1 MTECDT
7 WTLALLLTLQF
18 TILLVYA
25 LFIATTI
32 SGREL
37 LYCSNFTPDKTQ
49 IFYELN

>member
-7 WTLALLLTLQF
+7 WTLTLLLALQF
-18 TILLVYA
+18 TILLVFA

-37 LYCSNFTPDKTQ
+37 LYCSN
-49 IFYELN
+49 LNLLNINRTNE

>member
-7 WTLALLLTLQF
+7 WTLTLLLALQF
-18 TILLVYA
+18 TILLVFA

-37 LYCSNFTPDKTQ
+37 LYCSNLSL
-49 IFYELN
+49 LNINRTNE